1 MKFTYSIYK
10 VMEVEGGS
18 DIDGK
23 YFIGGGLDLDKALE
37 IAENLSVIEIQM
49 LPELFICD
57 VKIKFIVVREYTN
70 KTVKTFKV

>member
-57 VKIKFIVVREYTN
+57 VKIKFIVVREFTN